1 MKISTYKCSADDE
14 WDLYEEDLED
24 ADADGEEYISSSEAK
39 FLKEW
44 QEIVRAAETNAALK
58 KAIDRVKITYNL
70 SKDHGNSKT

>member
-1 MKISTYKCSADDE
+1 MKITTYKCSADNE

-24 ADADGEEYISSSEAK
+24 VDDEEYISSSEAK

>member
-1 MKISTYKCSADDE
+1 MKIATYKYSADDE
-14 WDLYEEDLED
+14 WDLYEEDLE
-24 ADADGEEYISSSEAK
+24 DADGEEYISSSEAK

>member
-1 MKISTYKCSADDE
+1 MKISTYKYSANDE

-24 ADADGEEYISSSEAK
+24 DDDEKYISSSEAK
-39 FLKEW
+39 FLNEW
-44 QEIVRAAETNAALK
+44 QEIVRAAETNSALK